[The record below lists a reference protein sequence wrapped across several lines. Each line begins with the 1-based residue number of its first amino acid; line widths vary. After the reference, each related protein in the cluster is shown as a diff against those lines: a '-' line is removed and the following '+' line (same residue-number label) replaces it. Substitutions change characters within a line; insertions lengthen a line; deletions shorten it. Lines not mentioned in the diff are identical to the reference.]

1 MLKTGLVLAVAV
13 MATSQSYA
21 QDARDFERCA
31 GLEDSVAR
39 LACYDEISNR
49 QVPAEPAEP
58 AEPEAPVAVA
68 EPIETVE
75 KPVAKE
81 PQPLT
86 EEVGQE
92 QLDRRG
98 ESREEP
104 ETFAGRVT
112 NCRQDA
118 AHKWYFFFGNGQV
131 WKQKDSGSLRFS
143 DCDFDATIRRDFF
156 GYKMQV
162 VGDDKEVR
170 VARVR

>member
-1 MLKTGLVLAVAV
+1 MLKTGIILVIVGL
-13 MATSQSYA
+13 MAAAQSYA
-21 QDARDFERCA
+21 QDSHDYARCA
-31 GLEDSVAR
+31 AVEDTPVR
-39 LACYDEISNR
+39 LACYDELSNR
-49 QVPAEPAEP
+49 QAPPQRETQAADAAPADEIAEM
-58 AEPEAPVAVA
+58 AVR
-68 EPIETVE
+68 
-75 KPVAKE
+75 E

-92 QLDRRG
+92 QLDRRD

-104 ETFAGRVT
+104 EIFAGRVT

-118 AHKWYFFFGNGQV
+118 ARKWHFFFGNGQV

-143 DCDFDATIRRDFF
+143 DCDFDATIRKDFF

-162 VGDDKEVR
+162 VGDDKEIR